1 MRPDI
6 HFDDETKKK
15 LLIHLH
21 GWRNITLRKK

>member
-1 MRPDI
+1 MKYVELVQMRPDI

-21 GWRNITLRKK
+21 G